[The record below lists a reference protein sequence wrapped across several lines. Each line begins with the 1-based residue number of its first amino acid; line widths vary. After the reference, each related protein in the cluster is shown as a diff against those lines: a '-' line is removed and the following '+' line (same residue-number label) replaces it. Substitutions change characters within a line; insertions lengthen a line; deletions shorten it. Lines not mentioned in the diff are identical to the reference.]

1 MKFVKLGWGEHGEI
15 ASRILRMTVIRD
27 DDAAA
32 AGYCPYYLA
41 TGDID
46 AATAKYSDDGGTVS
60 AAWTVGEF
68 LANHKIELHCRNKK
82 AANDLIKALEDDTV
96 DFL

>member
-1 MKFVKLGWGEHGEI
+1 MRFVELGWGERGEI

-41 TGDID
+41 SGEIE
-46 AATAKYSDDGGTVS
+46 AATKKHVNDGGTVS

-68 LANHKIELHCRNKK
+68 IAGLRGHGRKR
-82 AANDLIKALEDDTV
+82 
-96 DFL
+96 